1 MSYEVKNLLNNL
13 FALSNKKLQTNTI
26 KYHRFLYHK
35 LLASDSKFSGIYG
48 SRGVGKTTLLLQV
61 AQSLQF
67 KSDEIL
73 YISCDHP
80 YLAGISL
87 FELVQEFVN
96 YGGKCILIDEVH
108 EANEFEQELKSIYD
122 FLDVKVLFSSSS
134 AIKLTNPSFTRR
146 YGMYHLPILSF
157 KEYLELELNI
167 KLQSYKIETLLEN
180 HVNVANDIINQLDGK
195 KVLKHFED
203 YIKIG
208 AYPFYFEN
216 KDSYTQMV
224 LDTINT
230 ILYTDLGAIYNITG
244 DKINTLRKLLT
255 SICVS
260 NPLELSIEAL
270 AQKVGT
276 SKVTL
281 YKYIELLHK
290 AELLRH
296 IVYEGKRFKSMQ
308 KPDKL
313 YLANT
318 TLFSS
323 LCLEPQIGTLRES
336 FFASQVSVNS
346 SIYYIDKGDFLIDE
360 QYTFEIGG
368 KNKGFEQIKDVQN
381 SYVVADGIETGFKNK
396 LPLWLFGFL
405 Y

>member
-1 MSYEVKNLLNNL
+1 MKTLINSL
-13 FALSNKKLQTNTI
+13 FELSNAKLQNIHT
-26 KYHRFLYHK
+26 KYHRFLYK
-35 LLASDSKFSGIYG
+35 ALLKSDSKFSGIYG
-48 SRGVGKTTLLLQV
+48 SRGVGKTTLLLQI
-61 AQSLQF
+61 AISLEF

-80 YLAGISL
+80 HLADVSL
-87 FELVQEFVN
+87 FELVSEFVK

-108 EANEFEQELKSIYD
+108 EAKDFEQELKSVYD
-122 FLDVKVLFSSSS
+122 FLDIKVLFSGSS

-146 YGMYHLPILSF
+146 YAMYHLPILSF
-157 KEYLELELNI
+157 KEYLELSLN
-167 KLQSYKIETLLEN
+167 KSFKSYSLENILEN
-180 HVNVANDIINQLDGK
+180 HVNIANNITQELSDE
-195 KVLKHFED
+195 KVLKHFQQ
-203 YIKIG
+203 YLKIG

-216 KDSYTQMV
+216 KDAYTQMV

-230 ILYTDLGAIYNITG
+230 ILYIDLGSVYNITG

-260 NPLELSIEAL
+260 NPLELSIDAL
-270 AQKVGT
+270 AKKVGT

-296 IVYEGKRFKSMQ
+296 VTFEGKRFKSMQ

-336 FFASQVSVNS
+336 FFASSVSVNS
-346 SIYYIDKGDFLIDE
+346 SIYYVDKGDFLVDE
-360 QYTFEIGG
+360 KYTFEIGG
-368 KNKGFEQIKDVQN
+368 KNKGFEQIKDIDN
-381 SYVVADGIETGFKNK
+381 SFVVADGIEVGFKNK

>member
-1 MSYEVKNLLNNL
+1 MKNLLNNL
-13 FALSNKKLQTNTI
+13 FELSYQKI
-26 KYHRFLYHK
+26 KNHKQQYHRFLFDIIIK
-35 LLASDSKFSGIYG
+35 NNSKFSGIYG
-48 SRGVGKTTLLLQV
+48 SRGVGKTTLLLQI
-61 AQSLQF
+61 ANALELE
-67 KSDEIL
+67 SDEIL

-80 YLAGISL
+80 LLAGVSL
-87 FELVQEFVN
+87 FELAQEYSK

-108 EANEFEQELKSIYD
+108 EAINFEQELKSIYD
-122 FLDVKVLFSSSS
+122 FLDIKILFSGSS

-146 YGMYHLPILSF
+146 YSMYHLPILSF
-157 KEYLELELNI
+157 KEYLELSLNI
-167 KLQSYKIETLLEN
+167 NKPFQSYSFEELTKNHINIANTILKQLGNEKI
-180 HVNVANDIINQLDGK
+180 
-195 KVLKHFED
+195 LKHFEQ
-203 YIKIG
+203 YLKIG

-216 KDSYTQMV
+216 KQNYTQMV

-230 ILYTDLGAIYNITG
+230 ILYADLGSIYNISG
-244 DKINTLRKLLT
+244 EKITVLRKLLT

-270 AQKVGT
+270 SQKIGT

-296 IVYEGKRFKSMQ
+296 IVYEGKRFKSLQ

-323 LCLEPQIGTLRES
+323 LCMEPKIGTIRES

-346 SIYYIDKGDFLIDE
+346 SIYYVDKGDFLVNE
-360 QYTFEIGG
+360 KYTIEIGG
-368 KNKGFEQIKDVQN
+368 KNKDFSQIK
-381 SYVVADGIETGFKNK
+381 GIENSFVLADDIEIGFGNK
-396 LPLWLFGFL
+396 IPLWLMGFL

>member
-1 MSYEVKNLLNNL
+1 MKTLLNTL
-13 FALSNKKLQTNTI
+13 FELSNNKLRNNPT

-35 LLASDSKFSGIYG
+35 LLASNSKFNGVYG

-61 AQSLQF
+61 AKSLRL

-80 YLAGISL
+80 ILAGVSV
-87 FELVQEFVN
+87 FELVQEFVK

-108 EANEFEQELKSIYD
+108 EATNFEQELKSIYD
-122 FLDVKVLFSSSS
+122 FLDVKVLFSGSS
-134 AIKLTNPSFTRR
+134 AIKMTNPSFTRR
-146 YGMYHLPILSF
+146 YGMYRLPILSF
-157 KEYLELELNI
+157 KEYLELSLKIN
-167 KLQSYKIETLLEN
+167 LQSFTLEELLEN
-180 HVNVANDIINQLDGK
+180 HVDIANSIVKTLDNE
-195 KVLKHFED
+195 KVLKHFEH
-203 YIKIG
+203 YIKVG

-216 KDSYTQMV
+216 KDGYTQMV

-230 ILYTDLGAIYNITG
+230 ILYADLGSIYNISG
-244 DKINTLRKLLT
+244 DKINTLRKLLI

-260 NPLELSIEAL
+260 NPLELSIESL
-270 AQKVGT
+270 AQKAGT

-318 TLFSS
+318 TLLSS
-323 LCLEPQIGTLRES
+323 LCINPQTGTLRES
-336 FFASQVSVNS
+336 FFASAVSVNS
-346 SIYYIDKGDFLIDE
+346 SIYYVDKGDFLVDE
-360 QYTFEIGG
+360 KYTFEIGG
-368 KNKGFEQIKDVQN
+368 KNKSFEQIKNVAL
-381 SYVVADGIETGFKNK
+381 SYVVADGIEVGFKNK

>member
-1 MSYEVKNLLNNL
+1 MKNLLNKL
-13 FALSNKKLQTNTI
+13 FELSNKKLQTIST
-26 KYHRFLYHK
+26 KYHRFLYDDLSK
-35 LLASDSKFSGIYG
+35 SNSKFSGIYG
-48 SRGVGKTTLLLQV
+48 SRGVGKTTLLLQI
-61 AQSLQF
+61 ATALELH
-67 KSDEIL
+67 SDEIL

-80 YLAGISL
+80 HLAGVSL
-87 FELVQEFVN
+87 FEFVEEFVK

-108 EANEFEQELKSIYD
+108 EAKNFEQELKSIYD
-122 FLDVKVLFSSSS
+122 FLDIKVLFSGSS

-146 YGMYHLPILSF
+146 YSMYHLPILSF
-157 KEYLELELNI
+157 KEYLELSLDKKFLSFNLANI
-167 KLQSYKIETLLEN
+167 LDN
-180 HVNVANDIINQLDGK
+180 HVDIANMIIRELGQE
-195 KVLKHFED
+195 KVLKHFQE
-203 YIKIG
+203 YLKIG

-216 KDSYTQMV
+216 KEKYTQMV

-230 ILYTDLGAIYNITG
+230 ILYTDLGSIYNITG

-260 NPLELSIEAL
+260 NPLELNIEAL
-270 AQKVGT
+270 SKRVGV

-296 IVYEGKRFKSMQ
+296 ITYEGKRFKSMQ

-323 LCLEPQIGTLRES
+323 LCLESKIGTIRES
-336 FFASQVSVNS
+336 FFASQVSVES
-346 SIYYIDKGDFLIDE
+346 SIYYVDKGDFLVDE
-360 QYTFEIGG
+360 KYTFEIGG
-368 KNKGFEQIKDVQN
+368 KNKGFDQIKDIDN
-381 SYVVADGIETGFKNK
+381 SFVVADGIEVGFKHK
-396 LPLWLFGFL
+396 IPLWLFGFL

>member
-1 MSYEVKNLLNNL
+1 MKTLLNNL
-13 FALSNKKLQTNTI
+13 FELSNRKLQSNQTE
-26 KYHRFLYHK
+26 YHRFLYNK
-35 LLASDSKFSGIYG
+35 LLASESKFSGIYG

-61 AQSLQF
+61 AKSLKF

-80 YLAGISL
+80 HLAGVSL

-108 EANEFEQELKSIYD
+108 EANDFEQELKSIYD
-122 FLDVKVLFSSSS
+122 FLEVKVLFSGSS

-157 KEYLELELNI
+157 KEFLELKLN
-167 KLQSYKIETLLEN
+167 KNFDSYKLE
-180 HVNVANDIINQLDGK
+180 HVLKDHVDIANDIIKKLDNEK
-195 KVLKHFED
+195 ILKHFEQ
-203 YIKIG
+203 YLKIG

-230 ILYTDLGAIYNITG
+230 ILHTDLGSIHNISG
-244 DKINTLRKLLT
+244 DKINTLKKLLT

-260 NPLELSIEAL
+260 NPLELSIESL

-296 IVYEGKRFKSMQ
+296 VVYEGKRFKSMQ

-318 TLFSS
+318 TLLSS

-336 FFASQVSVNS
+336 FLLRKLVL
-346 SIYYIDKGDFLIDE
+346 ITLYIM
-360 QYTFEIGG
+360 
-368 KNKGFEQIKDVQN
+368 
-381 SYVVADGIETGFKNK
+381 
-396 LPLWLFGFL
+396 
-405 Y
+405 

>member
-1 MSYEVKNLLNNL
+1 MKNILNNL
-13 FALSNKKLQTNTI
+13 FELSNNKLQNNQT
-26 KYHRFLYHK
+26 KYHRFLYDK
-35 LLASDSKFSGIYG
+35 LLVSESKFSGIYG

-61 AQSLQF
+61 AKSLKLQ
-67 KSDEIL
+67 SDEIL
-73 YISCDHP
+73 YISCDYP
-80 YLAGISL
+80 QLADISI
-87 FELVQEFVN
+87 FELTSEFVK

-108 EANEFEQELKSIYD
+108 EAKNFEQELKSIYD
-122 FLDVKVLFSSSS
+122 FLDIKVIFSGSS

-157 KEYLELELNI
+157 KEYLELSLNI
-167 KLQSYKIETLLEN
+167 SIEAYNMENILEN
-180 HVNVANDIINQLDGK
+180 HVNIANDIIKELEDE
-195 KVLKHFED
+195 KVLKHFEQ
-203 YIKIG
+203 YLKIG

-216 KDSYTQMV
+216 KDRYSQMV

-230 ILYTDLGAIYNITG
+230 ILYADLGSIYNITG

-255 SICVS
+255 TICVS

-296 IVYEGKRFKSMQ
+296 VVYEGKRFKSMQ

-313 YLANT
+313 YLSNT
-318 TLFSS
+318 TLLSTLSS
-323 LCLEPQIGTLRES
+323 EPQIGTLRES

-346 SIYYIDKGDFLIDE
+346 SIYYVDKGDFLVDE
-360 QYTFEIGG
+360 KYTFEVGG
-368 KNKGFEQIKDVQN
+368 KNKDFSQIKDLDN
-381 SYVVADGIETGFKNK
+381 SFVVADGIEVGFRNK
-396 LPLWLFGFL
+396 IPLWLFGFV

>member
-1 MSYEVKNLLNNL
+1 MKNLLNYL
-13 FALSNKKLQTNTI
+13 FELSNKKLQTINTR
-26 KYHRFLYHK
+26 YYRFLYYE
-35 LLASDSKFSGIYG
+35 LLKSNSKFSGVYG
-48 SRGVGKTTLLLQV
+48 SRGVGKTTLLLQI
-61 AQSLQF
+61 ASSLELQ
-67 KSDEIL
+67 SDEIL

-80 YLAGISL
+80 HLADVSL
-87 FELVQEFVN
+87 FEFVGEFVK

-108 EANEFEQELKSIYD
+108 EANNFEQELKSIYD
-122 FLDVKVLFSSSS
+122 FLDIKVLFSGSS

-157 KEYLELELNI
+157 KEYLELSLDKEF
-167 KLQSYKIETLLEN
+167 QSFNLEN
-180 HVNVANDIINQLDGK
+180 ILKDHVDISNSIMQKLGNE
-195 KVLKHFED
+195 KVLKNFEQ
-203 YIKIG
+203 YLKIG

-216 KDSYTQMV
+216 KDKYTQMV

-230 ILYTDLGAIYNITG
+230 ILYTDLGSIYNITG
-244 DKINTLRKLLT
+244 DKINTLKKLLT

-270 AQKVGT
+270 SKKVGV

-296 IVYEGKRFKSMQ
+296 ITYEGKRFKSMQ

-323 LCLEPQIGTLRES
+323 LCLEHKIGTIRES
-336 FFASQVSVNS
+336 FFASQVSVKS
-346 SIYYIDKGDFLIDE
+346 SLYYVDKGDFLVDE
-360 QYTFEIGG
+360 KYTVEIGG
-368 KNKGFEQIKDVQN
+368 KNKGFEQIKDIDN
-381 SYVVADGIETGFKNK
+381 SFVVADGLEVGFKNK

>member
-1 MSYEVKNLLNNL
+1 MKNLLNNL
-13 FALSNKKLQTNTI
+13 FELSHQKIQNQKES
-26 KYHRFLYHK
+26 YHRFLFDIIVK
-35 LLASDSKFSGIYG
+35 NNSKFSGIYG
-48 SRGVGKTTLLLQV
+48 SRGVGKTTLLLQI
-61 AQSLQF
+61 ATSF
-67 KSDEIL
+67 KLKNDELL

-80 YLAGISL
+80 LLAGVSL
-87 FELVQEFVN
+87 FELTQEFSK

-108 EANEFEQELKSIYD
+108 EALNFEQELKSIYD
-122 FLDVKVLFSSSS
+122 FLDIKVLFSGSS

-146 YGMYHLPILSF
+146 YAMHHLPILSF
-157 KEYLELELNI
+157 KEYLELSLHTT
-167 KLQSYKIETLLEN
+167 LQSYALE
-180 HVNVANDIINQLDGK
+180 DIISNHSDIANTILQELGDE
-195 KVLKHFED
+195 KVLKHFEE
-203 YIKIG
+203 YLKIG

-216 KDSYTQMV
+216 KQNYTQMV

-230 ILYTDLGAIYNITG
+230 ILYADLGSLYNISG
-244 DKINTLRKLLT
+244 EKIIVLRKLLT

-260 NPLELSIEAL
+260 NPLELSVETL

-296 IVYEGKRFKSMQ
+296 VVFEGKRFKSLQ

-323 LCLEPQIGTLRES
+323 LCMEPKIGTIRET
-336 FFASQVSVNS
+336 FFASQVSVKS
-346 SIYYIDKGDFLIDE
+346 SLYYVDRGDFLVA
-360 QYTFEIGG
+360 QKYTVEIGG
-368 KNKGFEQIKDVQN
+368 KNKSFEQIKDIEN
-381 SYVVADGIETGFKNK
+381 SFIAADEIEMGFKNK
-396 LPLWLFGFL
+396 IPLWLFGFL

>member
-1 MSYEVKNLLNNL
+1 MKNLLNNL
-13 FALSNKKLQTNTI
+13 FELSNKKLQNSN
-26 KYHRFLYHK
+26 KRYHRFLYDV
-35 LLASDSKFSGIYG
+35 LLKSNSKFSGIYG
-48 SRGVGKTTLLLQV
+48 SRGVGKTTLLLQI
-61 AQSLQF
+61 ASSLELQ
-67 KSDEIL
+67 SDEIL

-80 YLAGISL
+80 HLADVSL
-87 FELVQEFVN
+87 FEFVSEFVK

-108 EANEFEQELKSIYD
+108 EAKNFEQELKSIYD
-122 FLDVKVLFSSSS
+122 FLDIKVLFSGSS

-146 YGMYHLPILSF
+146 YGMYHLPVLSF
-157 KEYLELELNI
+157 KEYLELSLDKSFSSFSLENI
-167 KLQSYKIETLLEN
+167 LEN
-180 HVNVANDIINQLDGK
+180 HVDISNTITKELEDE
-195 KVLKHFED
+195 KVLKHFEH
-203 YIKIG
+203 YLKTG

-216 KDSYTQMV
+216 QDKYTQMV

-230 ILYTDLGAIYNITG
+230 ILYTDLGSIYNITG
-244 DKINTLRKLLT
+244 DKINSLRKLLT

-270 AQKVGT
+270 SKKVGV

-296 IVYEGKRFKSMQ
+296 ITYEGKRFKSMQ

-323 LCLEPQIGTLRES
+323 LCLESKIGTIRES
-336 FFASQVSVNS
+336 FFTSQVNASS
-346 SIYYIDKGDFLIDE
+346 SIYYVDKGDFLVNE
-360 QYTFEIGG
+360 KYTFEIGG
-368 KNKGFEQIKDVQN
+368 KNKGFEQVKDIKN
-381 SYVVADGIETGFKNK
+381 SFVVADGIEVGFKNK

>member
-1 MSYEVKNLLNNL
+1 MKNLLNNL
-13 FALSNKKLQTNTI
+13 FELSHQKIQNQKTN
-26 KYHRFLYHK
+26 YHRFLFDVIMK
-35 LLASDSKFSGIYG
+35 NNSKFSGVYG
-48 SRGVGKTTLLLQV
+48 SRGVGKTTLLLQL
-61 AQSLQF
+61 ANSFKL
-67 KSDEIL
+67 KSDELL

-80 YLAGISL
+80 LLAGVSL
-87 FELVQEFVN
+87 FELTQEFSK

-108 EANEFEQELKSIYD
+108 EALNFEQELKSIYD
-122 FLDVKVLFSSSS
+122 FLDIKVLFSGSS
-134 AIKLTNPSFTRR
+134 AIKLTNPSFARR
-146 YGMYHLPILSF
+146 YAMHHLPILSF
-157 KEYLELELNI
+157 KEYLELSLHTT
-167 KLQSYKIETLLEN
+167 LQSYSLEEIISNHTEIANTILQKLGEEKI
-180 HVNVANDIINQLDGK
+180 
-195 KVLKHFED
+195 LKHFEA
-203 YIKIG
+203 YLKIG

-216 KDSYTQMV
+216 KQNYTQMV

-230 ILYTDLGAIYNITG
+230 ILYADLGALYNISG
-244 DKINTLRKLLT
+244 EKIIVLRKLLT

-260 NPLELSIEAL
+260 NPLELSIETL

-296 IVYEGKRFKSMQ
+296 VVFEGKRFKSLQ

-323 LCLEPQIGTLRES
+323 LCMEPKVGTIRES
-336 FFASQVSVNS
+336 FFASQVSVKS
-346 SIYYIDKGDFLIDE
+346 SLHYVDRGDFLVDE
-360 QYTFEIGG
+360 KYTVEIGG
-368 KNKGFEQIKDVQN
+368 KNKDFAQIKDIEK
-381 SYVVADGIETGFKNK
+381 SFIVADEIEVGFKNK
-396 LPLWLFGFL
+396 IPLWLFGFL

>member
-1 MSYEVKNLLNNL
+1 MKTLINSL
-13 FALSNKKLQTNTI
+13 FELSNVKLQNINT
-26 KYHRFLYHK
+26 KYHRFLYK
-35 LLASDSKFSGIYG
+35 SLLESDSKFSGIYG
-48 SRGVGKTTLLLQV
+48 SRGVGKTTLLLQIAV
-61 AQSLQF
+61 VLEF

-80 YLAGISL
+80 RLADVSL
-87 FELVQEFVN
+87 FELVSEFVK

-108 EANEFEQELKSIYD
+108 EAKDFEQELKSVYD
-122 FLDVKVLFSSSS
+122 FLDIKVLFSGSS

-146 YGMYHLPILSF
+146 YAMYHLPILSF
-157 KEYLELELNI
+157 KEYLELSLDT
-167 KLQSYKIETLLEN
+167 KFQSYRLEN
-180 HVNVANDIINQLDGK
+180 ILQDHVNIANKITQELSDE
-195 KVLKHFED
+195 KVLKHFEQ
-203 YIKIG
+203 YLKIG
-208 AYPFYFEN
+208 AYPFYFKN
-216 KDSYTQMV
+216 KNAYTQMV

-230 ILYTDLGAIYNITG
+230 ILYTDLGSIYNITG

-260 NPLELSIEAL
+260 APLELSIDAL
-270 AQKVGT
+270 AKKVGT

-296 IVYEGKRFKSMQ
+296 VIYEGKRFKSMQ

-318 TLFSS
+318 TLFTS
-323 LCLEPQIGTLRES
+323 LCIEPQIGTIRES
-336 FFASQVSVNS
+336 FFASLVSVNS
-346 SIYYIDKGDFLIDE
+346 SIYYVDKGDFLVDE
-360 QYTFEIGG
+360 KYTFEIGG
-368 KNKGFEQIKDVQN
+368 KNKGFEQIKDIDN
-381 SYVVADGIETGFKNK
+381 SFVVADAIEVGFKNK

>member
-1 MSYEVKNLLNNL
+1 MKTLIDSL
-13 FALSNKKLQTNTI
+13 FELSNTRLQNINT
-26 KYHRFLYHK
+26 KYYRFLYNTI
-35 LLASDSKFSGIYG
+35 LEGDSKFSGMYG
-48 SRGVGKTTLLLQV
+48 SRGVGKTTLLLQIALV
-61 AQSLQF
+61 LKF

-80 YLAGISL
+80 RLAGVSL
-87 FELVQEFVN
+87 FELVSEFVK
-96 YGGKCILIDEVH
+96 YGGKCILIDEIH
-108 EANEFEQELKSIYD
+108 EAVNFEQELKSIYD
-122 FLDVKVLFSSSS
+122 FLDIKVLFSGSS

-146 YGMYHLPILSF
+146 YAMYHLPILSL
-157 KEYLELELNI
+157 KEYLELSLDIN
-167 KLQSYKIETLLEN
+167 LQSYTLKNILEN
-180 HVNVANDIINQLDGK
+180 HVDIANSIMQELGDEKI
-195 KVLKHFED
+195 LKHFER
-203 YIKIG
+203 YLQIG

-216 KDSYTQMV
+216 KSAYTQMV
-224 LDTINT
+224 LDTVNT
-230 ILYTDLGAIYNITG
+230 ILYTDLGSIYNITG
-244 DKINTLRKLLT
+244 DKINTLRKLLV
-255 SICVS
+255 SICIS
-260 NPLELSIEAL
+260 NPLELSIDAL

-296 IVYEGKRFKSMQ
+296 VVYEGKRFKSMQ

-323 LCLEPQIGTLRES
+323 LCIESKVGTIRES
-336 FFASQVSVNS
+336 FFASQISVDS
-346 SIYYIDKGDFLIDE
+346 SIYYVDKGDFLVDE
-360 QYTFEIGG
+360 KYIFEIGG
-368 KNKGFEQIKDVQN
+368 KNKGFVQIKDIEH
-381 SYVVADGIETGFKNK
+381 SFVVADGIEVGFKDK

>member
-1 MSYEVKNLLNNL
+1 MKNLLNTL
-13 FALSNKKLQTNTI
+13 FELSNSILQNTPAT
-26 KYHRFLYHK
+26 YHRFLYHK
-35 LLASDSKFSGIYG
+35 LLASDAKFSGIYG

-61 AQSLQF
+61 ARRLAF

-80 YLAGISL
+80 QLAGVSL
-87 FELVQEFVN
+87 FELVQEFVK
-96 YGGKCILIDEVH
+96 YGGKCILIDEIH
-108 EANEFEQELKSIYD
+108 EAGNFEQELKSVYD
-122 FLDVKVLFSSSS
+122 FLDVKVLFSGSS
-134 AIKLTNPSFTRR
+134 AIKITNPSFTRR
-146 YGMYHLPILSF
+146 YAMFHLPILSF
-157 KEYLELELNI
+157 KEYLELELGKNF
-167 KLQSYKIETLLEN
+167 KSYSLEDLLSD
-180 HVNVANDIINQLDGK
+180 HTSITNDILNVLGDE
-195 KVLKHFED
+195 KVLKHFEV

-216 KDSYTQMV
+216 RENYTQMV

-230 ILYTDLGAIYNITG
+230 ILYTDLGSIYNISGEKT
-244 DKINTLRKLLT
+244 NTLKKLLT

-260 NPLELSIEAL
+260 NPLELSVERL

-323 LCLEPQIGTLRES
+323 LCLNPQTGTLRES
-336 FFASQVSVNS
+336 FFASQVSVES
-346 SIYYIDKGDFLIDE
+346 SIYYIDKGDFLVDE
-360 QYTFEIGG
+360 KYTFEIGG
-368 KNKGFEQIKDVQN
+368 KNKGFEQIKDLEN
-381 SYVVADGIETGFKNK
+381 SFVVADEIEVGFRNR

>member
-1 MSYEVKNLLNNL
+1 MKNLLNNL
-13 FALSNKKLQTNTI
+13 FELSNKKLQNSN
-26 KYHRFLYHK
+26 KRYHRFLYDV
-35 LLASDSKFSGIYG
+35 LLKSNSKFSGIYG
-48 SRGVGKTTLLLQV
+48 SRGVGKTTLLLQI
-61 AQSLQF
+61 ASSLELQ
-67 KSDEIL
+67 SDEIL

-80 YLAGISL
+80 HLADVSL
-87 FELVQEFVN
+87 FEFVSEFVK

-108 EANEFEQELKSIYD
+108 EAKNFEQELKSIYD
-122 FLDVKVLFSSSS
+122 FLDIKVLFSGSS

-146 YGMYHLPILSF
+146 YGMYHLPILSL
-157 KEYLELELNI
+157 KEYLELSLDKSFSSFSLENI
-167 KLQSYKIETLLEN
+167 LEN
-180 HVNVANDIINQLDGK
+180 HVDISNTITKELEDE
-195 KVLKHFED
+195 KVLKHFEH
-203 YIKIG
+203 YLKTG

-216 KDSYTQMV
+216 QDKYTQMV

-230 ILYTDLGAIYNITG
+230 ILYTDLGSIYNITG
-244 DKINTLRKLLT
+244 DKINSLRKLLT

-270 AQKVGT
+270 SKKVGV

-296 IVYEGKRFKSMQ
+296 ITYEGKRFKSMQ

-323 LCLEPQIGTLRES
+323 LCLESKIGTIKES
-336 FFASQVSVNS
+336 FFTSQVNASS
-346 SIYYIDKGDFLIDE
+346 SIYYVDKGDFLVNE
-360 QYTFEIGG
+360 KYTFEIGG
-368 KNKGFEQIKDVQN
+368 KDKGFEQVKDIKN
-381 SYVVADGIETGFKNK
+381 SFVVADGIEVGFKNK

>member
-1 MSYEVKNLLNNL
+1 MSYSKVIQSYNLENILN
-13 FALSNKKLQTNTI
+13 
-26 KYHRFLYHK
+26 YHV
-35 LLASDSKFSGIYG
+35 DI
-48 SRGVGKTTLLLQV
+48 
-61 AQSLQF
+61 
-67 KSDEIL
+67 
-73 YISCDHP
+73 
-80 YLAGISL
+80 
-87 FELVQEFVN
+87 
-96 YGGKCILIDEVH
+96 
-108 EANEFEQELKSIYD
+108 ANNVMQELGD
-122 FLDVKVLFSSSS
+122 
-134 AIKLTNPSFTRR
+134 
-146 YGMYHLPILSF
+146 
-157 KEYLELELNI
+157 E
-167 KLQSYKIETLLEN
+167 KI
-180 HVNVANDIINQLDGK
+180 
-195 KVLKHFED
+195 LKHFEH
-203 YIKIG
+203 YLKIG

-216 KDSYTQMV
+216 KNNYTQMV

-230 ILYTDLGAIYNITG
+230 ILYTDLGSIYNITG

-270 AQKVGT
+270 SKKVGV

-296 IVYEGKRFKSMQ
+296 ITFEGKRFKSMQ

-323 LCLEPQIGTLRES
+323 LCLESKIGTIRES
-336 FFASQVSVNS
+336 FFASLVSVKS
-346 SIYYIDKGDFLIDE
+346 SIYYVDKGDFLVDE
-360 QYTFEIGG
+360 KYIFEIGG
-368 KNKGFEQIKDVQN
+368 KNKGFEQIKDIEN
-381 SYVVADGIETGFKNK
+381 SFVVADGIEVGFKNK

>member
-1 MSYEVKNLLNNL
+1 MTTLINSL
-13 FALSNKKLQTNTI
+13 FELSNAKLQNIHTN
-26 KYHRFLYHK
+26 YHRFLYNTI
-35 LLASDSKFSGIYG
+35 LENNAKFSGIYG
-48 SRGVGKTTLLLQV
+48 SRGVGKTTLLLQI
-61 AQSLQF
+61 AKTLEYR
-67 KSDEIL
+67 SDEIL

-80 YLAGISL
+80 RFADVSL
-87 FELVQEFVN
+87 FELTSEFVK

-108 EANEFEQELKSIYD
+108 ESVNFEQELKSIYD
-122 FLDVKVLFSSSS
+122 FLDIKVLFSGSS

-146 YGMYHLPILSF
+146 YAMYHLPILSF
-157 KEYLELELNI
+157 KEYLELSLD
-167 KLQSYKIETLLEN
+167 KKFQSYSIDTILED
-180 HVNVANDIINQLDGK
+180 HVSIANSIMKELDQE
-195 KVLKHFED
+195 KVLKHFEQ
-203 YIKIG
+203 YLKIG

-216 KDSYTQMV
+216 KHSYTQMV

-230 ILYTDLGAIYNITG
+230 ILYTDLGSIYNITG
-244 DKINTLRKLLT
+244 DKINTLKKLLT

-260 NPLELSIEAL
+260 NPLELSINTL
-270 AQKVGT
+270 AKKVGT

-296 IVYEGKRFKSMQ
+296 VTHEGKRFKSMQ

-323 LCLEPQIGTLRES
+323 LCLEPQIGTIRES
-336 FFASQVSVNS
+336 FFASQIAFKS
-346 SIYYIDKGDFLIDE
+346 SIYYVDKGDFLVDE
-360 QYTFEIGG
+360 KYTIEIGG
-368 KNKGFEQIKDVQN
+368 KNKGFDQIKDIDN
-381 SYVVADGIETGFKNK
+381 SFVVADNIEIGFKNK

>member
-1 MSYEVKNLLNNL
+1 MKTLINSL
-13 FALSNKKLQTNTI
+13 FELSTIKLQNI
-26 KYHRFLYHK
+26 DAKYHRFLYNT
-35 LLASDSKFSGIYG
+35 LLKSDSKFSGIYG
-48 SRGVGKTTLLLQV
+48 SRGVGKTTLLLQIALV
-61 AQSLQF
+61 LNYE
-67 KSDEIL
+67 SDEIL

-80 YLAGISL
+80 HLADVSL
-87 FELVQEFVN
+87 FELVSEFVK

-108 EANEFEQELKSIYD
+108 EAKNFEQELKSVYD
-122 FLDVKVLFSSSS
+122 FLDIKVLFSGSS
-134 AIKLTNPSFTRR
+134 AIKLTNPSFARR
-146 YGMYHLPILSF
+146 YAMYHLPILSF
-157 KEYLELELNI
+157 KEYLELSLDKSFESYSLKNI
-167 KLQSYKIETLLEN
+167 LEN
-180 HVNVANDIINQLDGK
+180 HVNITSNIKQELADEKI
-195 KVLKHFED
+195 LKHFEQ

-208 AYPFYFEN
+208 AYPFYFKN
-216 KDSYTQMV
+216 KDSYIQMV

-230 ILYTDLGAIYNITG
+230 ILYTDLGSIYNITG

-270 AQKVGT
+270 AKKVGT

-296 IVYEGKRFKSMQ
+296 VTFEGKRFKSMQ

-323 LCLEPQIGTLRES
+323 LCLEPQIGTIRES

-346 SIYYIDKGDFLIDE
+346 SIYYIDKGDFLVDE
-360 QYTFEIGG
+360 KYTFEIGG
-368 KNKGFEQIKDVQN
+368 KNKGFDQIKDIDH
-381 SYVVADGIETGFKNK
+381 SFVVADDIEVGYKNK
-396 LPLWLFGFL
+396 LPLWLFGFT

>member
-1 MSYEVKNLLNNL
+1 MKTLLNNL
-13 FALSNKKLQTNTI
+13 FELSNKKLQNNTT
-26 KYHRFLYHK
+26 KYHRFLYDK
-35 LLASDSKFSGIYG
+35 LLASDSRFSGVYG
-48 SRGVGKTTLLLQV
+48 SRGVGKTTLLLQI
-61 AQSLQF
+61 AKSLKL

-80 YLAGISL
+80 ILADVSL

-108 EANEFEQELKSIYD
+108 EASHFEQELKSIYD
-122 FLDVKVLFSSSS
+122 FLDVKVLFSGSS

-157 KEYLELELNI
+157 KEYLELKLN
-167 KLQSYKIETLLEN
+167 KNFESYSLENIIEN
-180 HVNVANDIINQLDGK
+180 HVDITNDIINHLASE

-216 KDSYTQMV
+216 KESYTQMV

-230 ILYTDLGAIYNITG
+230 ILYTDLGSIHNISG

-260 NPLELSIEAL
+260 NPLELSIESL
-270 AQKVGT
+270 AAKVGT

-296 IVYEGKRFKSMQ
+296 VVYEGKRFKSMK

-323 LCLEPQIGTLRES
+323 LCLVPQIGTIRES
-336 FFASQVSVNS
+336 FFASQISVKS
-346 SIYYIDKGDFLIDE
+346 SIYYIDKGDFLVDE
-360 QYTFEIGG
+360 KYTFEIGG
-368 KNKGFEQIKDVQN
+368 KNKNFDQIKDINN
-381 SYVVADGIETGFKNK
+381 SYVVADGIEVGFKNK
-396 LPLWLFGFL
+396 LPLWLFGFI

>member
-1 MSYEVKNLLNNL
+1 MKTLVNSL
-13 FALSNKKLQTNTI
+13 FELSNLKLQNLHI
-26 KYHRFLYHK
+26 KYNRFLYK
-35 LLASDSKFSGIYG
+35 IVLDSDAKFSGIYG

-61 AQSLQF
+61 AQTLNF

-80 YLAGISL
+80 RLAEVSL
-87 FELVQEFVN
+87 FEFVNEFVK

-108 EANEFEQELKSIYD
+108 EAVNFEQELKSIYD
-122 FLDVKVLFSSSS
+122 FLDIKVLFSGSS
-134 AIKLTNPSFTRR
+134 AIKLTNPSFVRR
-146 YGMYHLPILSF
+146 YAMYHLPILSF
-157 KEYLELELNI
+157 KEYLEISLD
-167 KLQSYKIETLLEN
+167 KKFQSYTLETILDEHTN
-180 HVNVANDIINQLDGK
+180 IANSIMQELDK
-195 KVLKHFED
+195 EKVLKHFEE
-203 YIKIG
+203 YLKIG

-216 KDSYTQMV
+216 KEPYTQMV

-230 ILYTDLGAIYNITG
+230 ILYTDLGSIYNITG
-244 DKINTLRKLLT
+244 DKINILRKLLT

-270 AQKVGT
+270 SKRVGT

-323 LCLEPQIGTLRES
+323 LCLEPQIGTIRES
-336 FFASQVSVNS
+336 FFASQISENS
-346 SIYYIDKGDFLIDE
+346 SIYYVDKGDFLVNEKYI
-360 QYTFEIGG
+360 FEIGG
-368 KNKGFEQIKDVQN
+368 KNKGFEQIKDISN
-381 SYVVADGIETGFKNK
+381 SFVVSDDIEIGFKNR

>member
-1 MSYEVKNLLNNL
+1 LKTLVNSL
-13 FALSNKKLQTNTI
+13 FELSNLKLQNLHI
-26 KYHRFLYHK
+26 KYNRFLYK
-35 LLASDSKFSGIYG
+35 IVLDSDAKFSGIYG

-61 AQSLQF
+61 AQTLNF

-80 YLAGISL
+80 RLAEVSL
-87 FELVQEFVN
+87 FEFVNEFVK

-108 EANEFEQELKSIYD
+108 EAVNFEQELKSIYD
-122 FLDVKVLFSSSS
+122 FLDIKVLFSGSS
-134 AIKLTNPSFTRR
+134 AIKLTNPSFVRR
-146 YGMYHLPILSF
+146 YAMYHLPILSF
-157 KEYLELELNI
+157 KEYLEISLD
-167 KLQSYKIETLLEN
+167 KKFQSYTLETILDEHTN
-180 HVNVANDIINQLDGK
+180 IANSIMQELDK
-195 KVLKHFED
+195 EKVLKHFEE
-203 YIKIG
+203 YLKIG

-216 KDSYTQMV
+216 KEPYTQMV

-230 ILYTDLGAIYNITG
+230 ILYTDLGSIYNITG
-244 DKINTLRKLLT
+244 DKINILRKLLT

-270 AQKVGT
+270 SKRVGT

-323 LCLEPQIGTLRES
+323 LCLEPQIGTIRES
-336 FFASQVSVNS
+336 FFASQISEKS
-346 SIYYIDKGDFLIDE
+346 SIYYVDKGDFLVNEKYI
-360 QYTFEIGG
+360 FEIGG
-368 KNKGFEQIKDVQN
+368 KNKGFEQIKDISN
-381 SYVVADGIETGFKNK
+381 SFVVSDDIEIGFKNR

>member
-1 MSYEVKNLLNNL
+1 MKILINSL
-13 FALSNKKLQTNTI
+13 FELSNAKLQSTHI
-26 KYHRFLYHK
+26 KYHRFLYKK
-35 LLASDSKFSGIYG
+35 LLKSQSKFSGIYG
-48 SRGVGKTTLLLQV
+48 SRGVGKTTLLLQI
-61 AQSLQF
+61 AKSLKF

-80 YLAGISL
+80 RLADVSL
-87 FELVQEFVN
+87 FELVSEFVK

-108 EANEFEQELKSIYD
+108 EAVNFEQELKSIYD
-122 FLDVKVLFSSSS
+122 FLTIKVLFSGSS

-146 YGMYHLPILSF
+146 YAMHHLPILSF
-157 KEYLELELNI
+157 KEYLELSLN
-167 KLQSYKIETLLEN
+167 KTFHSYSLEYILKEHVDIAN
-180 HVNVANDIINQLDGK
+180 HVIDELDK
-195 KVLKHFED
+195 EKVLKHFEH
-203 YIKIG
+203 YLQIG

-216 KDSYTQMV
+216 KDAYTQMV

-230 ILYTDLGAIYNITG
+230 ILYADLGSIYNITG
-244 DKINTLRKLLT
+244 DKINTLRKLLV

-260 NPLELSIEAL
+260 NPLELSIDAL
-270 AQKVGT
+270 AKKVGT

-296 IVYEGKRFKSMQ
+296 VTYEGKRFKSMQ

-323 LCLEPQIGTLRES
+323 LCLEPQVGTLRES
-336 FFASQVSVNS
+336 FFASQVSVSS
-346 SIYYIDKGDFLIDE
+346 SIYYVDKGDFLVDE
-360 QYTFEIGG
+360 KYTFEIGG
-368 KNKGFEQIKDVQN
+368 KNKGFEQIKDIDN
-381 SYVVADGIETGFKNK
+381 SFVVADGIEVGFKNK

>member
-1 MSYEVKNLLNNL
+1 M
-13 FALSNKKLQTNTI
+13 
-26 KYHRFLYHK
+26 
-35 LLASDSKFSGIYG
+35 
-48 SRGVGKTTLLLQV
+48 
-61 AQSLQF
+61 
-67 KSDEIL
+67 
-73 YISCDHP
+73 
-80 YLAGISL
+80 
-87 FELVQEFVN
+87 
-96 YGGKCILIDEVH
+96 
-108 EANEFEQELKSIYD
+108 LKSVYD
-122 FLDVKVLFSSSS
+122 FLDIKVLFSGSS

-146 YGMYHLPILSF
+146 YAMYHLPILSF
-157 KEYLELELNI
+157 KEYLELTLGKNFESYSLENI
-167 KLQSYKIETLLEN
+167 LEN
-180 HVNVANDIINQLDGK
+180 HVNIANHITQELADE
-195 KVLKHFED
+195 KVLKHFEQ
-203 YIKIG
+203 YLKIG

-216 KDSYTQMV
+216 KDAYTQMV

-230 ILYTDLGAIYNITG
+230 ILYVDLGSIYNITG

-260 NPLELSIEAL
+260 NPLELSIDAL
-270 AQKVGT
+270 AKKVGT

-296 IVYEGKRFKSMQ
+296 VTYEGKRFKSMQ

-313 YLANT
+313 YLSNT

-336 FFASQVSVNS
+336 FFASQVSANS
-346 SIYYIDKGDFLIDE
+346 SIYYVDKGDFLVDE
-360 QYTFEIGG
+360 KYTFEIGG
-368 KNKGFEQIKDVQN
+368 KNKGFDQIKDIDH
-381 SYVVADGIETGFKNK
+381 SFVVADGIEVGFKNK